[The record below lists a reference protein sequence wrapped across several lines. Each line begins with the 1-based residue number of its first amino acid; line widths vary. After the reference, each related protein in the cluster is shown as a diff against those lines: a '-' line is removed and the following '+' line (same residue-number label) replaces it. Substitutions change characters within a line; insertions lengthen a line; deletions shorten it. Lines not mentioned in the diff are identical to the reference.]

1 MKYLNAAQRL
11 SNNTNELVYVLID
24 LSPSMECDDYQ
35 PTRLAGAIEANKRL
49 IETKAELFPEDRLG
63 IIGFSG
69 MAEVCHQ
76 ATSAGKGKSD
86 LCKAL
91 RNINTP
97 GGGTNFIAPLELA
110 EKCFFGGQ
118 TYPESQGLL
127 ERIFTGFFLEPEVQ
141 NSRNIQKPNISGSTV
156 MRIIMLTDGDHNGGG
171 NPVQVANRLKK
182 AGVIIECIGIAG
194 SPGEVDEKMLKKIA
208 SLDEC
213 SQPRYCFI
221 GDTSSLIRKYKSMAN
236 QIRPV

>member
-11 SNNTNELVYVLID
+11 SSKANELIFVLID

-35 PTRLAGAIEANKRL
+35 PSRKAGAIEANKRL
-49 IETKAELFPEDRLG
+49 IETKAELFPEDRVG

-76 ATSAGKGKSD
+76 ATHAGKGKSD

-91 RNINTP
+91 RNMNTP

-110 EKCFFGGQ
+110 EKCFFGRQ
-118 TYPESQGLL
+118 ACPESQGLL
-127 ERIFTGFFLEPEVQ
+127 ERIFTGIFLEPEVQ
-141 NSRNIQKPNISGSTV
+141 SSRNIPKPNVSGSTV
-156 MRIIMLTDGDHNGGG
+156 MRIIMLTDGDHNGDG

-194 SPGEVDEKMLKKIA
+194 SPSEVDEKMLKKIA
-208 SLDEC
+208 SLDEH